1 MVTLTE
7 LERRIRKELINFVK
21 IGDFDRSFVRYKP
34 LADKFGVPYGNN
46 DYERNLFHDMLGNI
60 SRYEHSNGRPLLSV
74 VVVTGDY
81 IPGRGFFTLA
91 KDELEKQ
98 RPDEDNDNFA
108 QRERQELFD
117 FWNHNDDPD
126 V

>member
-34 LADKFGVPYGNN
+34 LANKFGVSYEN

-60 SRYEHSNGRPLLSV
+60 SRYEHSKGRPLLSV

-81 IPGRGFFTLA
+81 IPGGGFFTLA
-91 KDELEKQ
+91 KDELKKQ
-98 RPDEDNDNFA
+98 RPDENNDNFA

-117 FWNHNDDPD
+117 YWKNHEDPD
-126 V
+126 R